1 MLDRTKQVQKSGN
14 NSTNIQA
21 NEVKIINGITYTEAR
36 QIAQEVFE
44 ANFYR
49 LSEQAMQV
57 AKARVNEL
65 MDYFLYELQKR
76 APHALSS
83 VLDPDMQFVLY
94 TSLREYARAGDK
106 DLGQLLVDILVDR
119 AKNNERT
126 LMQIVLNESLS
137 VVPKLTIEQFDA
149 LSLIFLIK
157 YTKYSDM
164 RNIQILSAY
173 IDRYYVPFM
182 DNLTKEPSY
191 YQHLEYTGC
200 GSISIGKTHIERVF
214 RETYSGLFCRGF
226 KKDEFL
232 YQIISGNTFSSEEIN
247 ALEALF
253 IPCLHNSNLY
263 QLNAKDDE
271 DLEELCT
278 SMGISKE
285 NIAKIKDIYSKYL
298 MSEQEVKEFLRKVH
312 PCMDKL
318 FDYWDNSYMKN
329 MVLTSVGI
337 AIAHANI
344 RRKINESFDLSI
356 WIK

>member
-1 MLDRTKQVQKSGN
+1 MLDGIKQVQNSGN

-21 NEVKIINGITYTEAR
+21 KEIKIGITYSEAR
-36 QIAQEVFE
+36 QIAQDVFE

-49 LSEQAMQV
+49 LSEQAMKE
-57 AKARVNEL
+57 AKARASEFAEQ
-65 MDYFLYELQKR
+65 FLSELQKR
-76 APHALSS
+76 APYALSS
-83 VLDPDMQFVLY
+83 MLDPDMQFAFY
-94 TSLREYARAGDK
+94 TSQKEYARTGDK

-157 YTKYSDM
+157 YTKYLDM
-164 RNIQILSAY
+164 RNIGILSAY
-173 IDRYYVPFM
+173 INRYYVPFM
-182 DNLTKEPSY
+182 DNLTKEPSC

-200 GSISIGKTHIERVF
+200 GSISIGQAHIERIF
-214 RETYSGLFCRGF
+214 LDRYSGLFCRGF

-232 YQIISGNTFSSEEIN
+232 AQIISGETFSSAEIK
-247 ALEALF
+247 ALEVLF
-253 IPCLHNSNLY
+253 VPCLHNSNLY
-263 QLNAKDDE
+263 QLNAKDNE
-271 DLEELCT
+271 DLERQYISL
-278 SMGISKE
+278 GINKE
-285 NIAKIKDIYSKYL
+285 NINKIKNIYSKYL
-298 MSEQEVKEFLRKVH
+298 MSEHEVKEFLRKVH

-329 MVLTSVGI
+329 MILTSVGI

-344 RRKINESFDLSI
+344 RRKINENFDLSI

>member
-1 MLDRTKQVQKSGN
+1 MLDGIKQVQKSGN

-21 NEVKIINGITYTEAR
+21 NEVKIINGITYTEAK

-49 LSEQAMQV
+49 LSEQAAQV
-57 AKARVNEL
+57 AKARANEL
-65 MDYFLYELQKR
+65 TDYFLSELQKR

-83 VLDPDMQFVLY
+83 MLDPDMQFALY
-94 TSLREYARAGDK
+94 TSQKEYARTGDK

-157 YTKYSDM
+157 YTKYM
-164 RNIQILSAY
+164 RMNSIQILSDY
-173 IDRYYVPFM
+173 ISKYYVPFM

-200 GSISIGKTHIERVF
+200 GSISIGETQIERVF
-214 RETYSGLFCRGF
+214 RESYSGLFCKGF
-226 KKDEFL
+226 KKDEFMN
-232 YQIISGNTFSSEEIN
+232 QIISGKTFTSEEIN
-247 ALEALF
+247 TLAEIF
-253 IPCLHNSNLY
+253 IPCFHNIDLY
-263 QLNAKDDE
+263 QLSVKDN
-271 DLEELCT
+271 EELEKICT
-278 SMGISKE
+278 SKGISKD
-285 NIAKIKDIYSKYL
+285 NISKIKDIYSNYL
-298 MSEQEVKEFLRKVH
+298 MSEHEVKEFLKKIH

-329 MVLTSVGI
+329 VILTSVGI

-344 RRKINESFDLSI
+344 RRKINENFDLSI